1 MKQSDTTRLQT
12 VAGIYATCRDEL
24 VNFATARLGSRE
36 EGEDAVQDA
45 FVKMLEYGDII
56 TPATA
61 RSFAFTITANKVTDR
76 LRRRAFRHGVER
88 AMPYFAEPGCDTVTR
103 TVEYHETL
111 RRVERGIGTLPPA
124 RARIYRMSLYSGM
137 AAGDIAAELRISKRT
152 VEAQLFSS
160 RKTMRELL
168 RREA

>member
-1 MKQSDTTRLQT
+1 MKQSDTARLQT
-12 VAGIYATCRDEL
+12 VAGIYAACRDEL
-24 VNFATARLGSRE
+24 VHFATARLGSRE
-36 EGEDAVQDA
+36 DGEDAVHDA
-45 FVKMLEYGDII
+45 FVKMLEYDDII

-88 AMPYFAEPGCDTVTR
+88 DAPYLAETGCDTVTR

-111 RRVERGIGTLPPA
+111 RRVERGIGALPPA
-124 RARIYRMSLYSGM
+124 RARIYRMSLYGGM
-137 AAGDIAAELRISKRT
+137 AAGDIAGELRISKRT

-160 RKTMRELL
+160 RKMMRELL